1 MYNFHLYLSGK
12 RKNAQGLAPVYAKI
26 DFNGKKF
33 ERSAGIFVVPGN
45 WSNAFKRVAPEA
57 INATAINEAISLFE
71 AKLNTYKNVA
81 TIADLDRLL
90 APKTNTL
97 IPTFMQSLDDYI
109 TTKEK
114 IIGQPDGI
122 TLSTYYT
129 YISRRKNIYIFM
141 CEKKLQYLAISDFN
155 AIIGEGLKVDL
166 SSKFGAA
173 RVNKHLI
180 LCRSVITWAINEYSI
195 PGTNFL
201 NLKNKKEA
209 KKRPIYLTIEEL
221 STIEKYLFASPMLQK
236 AADIFLLQ
244 CYTGMSYMD
253 VVKLDL
259 TIVEHYQGN
268 AFIAYKRGKN
278 KNDGLLPLNPKVAA
292 ILAKYGGIAPK
303 MANQTCNRLNK
314 EIAAIVGIYKKLTTH
329 VGRKTF
335 ATLQLTKGYSMEV
348 VTKML
353 AKNSISETAKTYAE
367 VTHQLMINQHK
378 AINWVH

>member
-26 DFNGKKF
+26 DFKGQKF
-33 ERSAGIFVVPGN
+33 ERSSGVFVPPGN
-45 WSNAFKRVAPEA
+45 WSNDFKRVAPEA
-57 INATAINEAISLFE
+57 VNATAINERISLFE

-90 APKTNTL
+90 SPKTTTL
-97 IPTFMQSLDDYI
+97 IPTFMEALDALI
-109 TTKEK
+109 AEKEK
-114 IIGQPDGI
+114 LVGEPDGI
-122 TLSTYYT
+122 TLSTYNT
-129 YISRRKNIYIFM
+129 YISRRKNIYNFM
-141 CEKKLQYLAISDFN
+141 CEKRLQYLAISDFN
-155 AIIGEGLKVDL
+155 AIIGEDLKVHL

-173 RVNKHLI
+173 RVNKHLM
-180 LCRSVITWAINEYSI
+180 LCRSVITWAMHEYSM
-195 PGTNFL
+195 PGTNLL
-201 NLKNKKEA
+201 NVKNKKELS
-209 KKRPIYLTIEEL
+209 KRPIYLTIEEL
-221 STIEKYLFASPMLQK
+221 ATIEKYPFASPMLQK

-244 CYTGMSYMD
+244 CYTGMAYMD

-278 KNDGLLPLNPKVAA
+278 KNEGLLPLNPKVAVM
-292 ILAKYGGIAPK
+292 LNKYGGIAPK

-314 EIAAIVGIYKKLTTH
+314 EIAAIVGINKKLTTH

-335 ATLQLTKGYSMEV
+335 ATLQLTIGYSMEV

-353 AKNSISETAKTYAE
+353 AKNSIAETAKTYAE

-378 AINWVH
+378 ANQWVH